1 MPKFSERSLERL
13 ETCHPDLQAVMNVAI
28 LGYDFTILE
37 GHRGRDAQNEAHRTG
52 KSQLKFPQSKHNK
65 VPALAVDI
73 APYPVDWEDL
83 ERFYFLAGYVHA
95 VADRLEVEIRWG
107 GDWDG
112 DGDLHDSSF
121 LDLPHF
127 ELVT

>member
-1 MPKFSERSLERL
+1 MPKFSERSLDRL
-13 ETCHPDLQAVMNVAI
+13 ETCHPDLQAIFNVVI
-28 LGYDFTILE
+28 LDYDVTILE
-37 GHRGRDAQNEAHRTG
+37 GHRGKAAQNEAHRTG

-65 VPALAVDI
+65 SPALAVDV
-73 APYPVDWEDL
+73 APFPIDWEDHA
-83 ERFYFLAGYVHA
+83 RFYFLAGYVHA
-95 VADRLEVEIRWG
+95 VADRLGVKIRWG